1 MSNLIPKILVLMLLA
16 SGVSAQTGQGAQTE
30 MPAVDPAMCDALAS
44 MPSAPMTVES
54 CRKMLQLAVDDPTT
68 HRPGDEAM
76 TCAEIFDELQAV
88 TADMHI
94 SDEEVARRQKS
105 LRDMETLNE
114 RHGTKAA
121 AALAPNVAT
130 NQALAA
136 VAPFVP
142 SAVTAPAIAAN
153 QAQIEAKGKVAGDA
167 YVAESRKLTG
177 ESADIAAS
185 TMSNPRTKRLSQ
197 LAMQKDCQAP
207 ER

>member
-1 MSNLIPKILVLMLLA
+1 MYNKIPKALVLMFLA
-16 SGVSAQTGQGAQTE
+16 SDVFAQTGPGAQTA
-30 MPAVDPAMCDALAS
+30 MPAVDPAMCEALAH
-44 MPSAPMTVES
+44 MPSAPMSVET
-54 CRKMLQLAVDDPTT
+54 CMKMLQLAEDDPTS
-68 HRPGDEAM
+68 HRPNDEAM
-76 TCAEIFDELQAV
+76 TCAEIFDELQST

-94 SDEEVARRQKS
+94 SDEEVSRRQES
-105 LRDMETLNE
+105 LHDMETLNE

-130 NQALAA
+130 NQAIGTI
-136 VAPFVP
+136 APFVP

-167 YVAESRKLTG
+167 YLAESRKLTG

-197 LAMQKDCQAP
+197 LAVKKDCQGP